1 MHSLAGSVD
10 HTDVIQPTSVTNHLQ
25 NDTPT
30 EIIIV
35 AVVLTL
41 VAGGLAVVT
50 ISLSVLV

>member
-10 HTDVIQPTSVTNHLQ
+10 HTDVMQPTSVTNHLQ

-35 AVVLTL
+35 AVALTL
-41 VAGGLAVVT
+41 VAGGLVVVT
-50 ISLSVLV
+50 IGLSVLV